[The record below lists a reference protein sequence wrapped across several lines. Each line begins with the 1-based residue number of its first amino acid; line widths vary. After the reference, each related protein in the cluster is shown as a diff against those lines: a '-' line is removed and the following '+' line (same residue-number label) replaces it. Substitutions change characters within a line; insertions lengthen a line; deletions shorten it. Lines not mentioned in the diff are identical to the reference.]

1 MNFFK
6 LSSIPSQEK
15 VLFDTNIL
23 VYSALD
29 HPLYG
34 ESCTQA
40 FHRVETGALEG
51 YVPPI
56 VLTELLHRLM
66 LAEVIKKERARNTR
80 EVLELLKED
89 KSIIPSLTICWD
101 ELERLYAAG
110 FTVLEDRSGIFK
122 DALLV
127 SRRYSLF
134 SNDAYIASFARR
146 YGILNIATNDSDFE
160 RIDWIKVWKP

>member
-1 MNFFK
+1 MNFSK
-6 LSSIPSQEK
+6 LPVIPTQEK
-15 VLFDTNIL
+15 VLFDTNIF

-34 ESCTQA
+34 ESCTLA
-40 FHRVETGALEG
+40 FHKVESGVLEG

-66 LAEVIKKERARNTR
+66 IAEVIKKGRARNTR

-110 FTVLEDRSGIFK
+110 FTVLEDRLGIFK
-122 DALLV
+122 DALLI
-127 SRRYSLF
+127 SRRFSLL
-134 SNDAYIASFARR
+134 SNDAYIASFARA
-146 YGILNIATNDSDFE
+146 YGIPNIATNDPDFE
-160 RIDWIKVWKP
+160 RVDWLTVWKP